1 MLLQRGEQP
10 LAYTWQPR
18 RLAQLKVPM
27 YCRNF
32 YCTVAGL
39 AMVNTHGESVDW
51 DEE

>member
-18 RLAQLKVPM
+18 RLAQLKVHTVETS
-27 YCRNF
+27 
-32 YCTVAGL
+32 TVAGL
-39 AMVNTHGESVDW
+39 AMVNTHSESVDW